1 MNSRRLNSEQL
12 KQNNMNALRNKVQ
25 LIGHLGGNPESKTF
39 DNGKKVVRF
48 NLATN
53 ESYKNSKGEL
63 VKETQWHQVVA
74 WEKLADVMEQ
84 YLSKGSEVA
93 LEGKIVYREYTDSS
107 GAKRYITEIV
117 ASEMLMLDK
126 KAN

>member
-1 MNSRRLNSEQL
+1 
-12 KQNNMNALRNKVQ
+12 MNALRNKVQ

-39 DNGKKVVRF
+39 DNGKKFVRF

-53 ESYKNSKGEL
+53 ETYKNSKGEQ

-74 WEKLADVMEQ
+74 WEKLADIIEQ

-93 LEGKIVYREYTDSS
+93 VEGKIVYREYTDSS

-117 ASEMLMLDK
+117 ANEMLMLDK